1 MCVRPREQVS
11 SGSSKAERAN
21 VRGQGEDKWGRRL
34 VVSQLNFREGL
45 GVSSL
50 VVLLR
55 FNSTLPLPLPGA
67 CIMVKASKTQ
77 RRDRQQ
83 RLSQG
88 EETVKSVKGGDK
100 EDLL

>member
-67 CIMVKASKTQ
+67 CIVVKASKTQ
-77 RRDRQQ
+77 RNRQP

-88 EETVKSVKGGDK
+88 EETVKSVKAGDK

>member
-67 CIMVKASKTQ
+67 CIVVKASKTQ
-77 RRDRQQ
+77 RNRQP